1 MLKGKK
7 NVPLILALLLVPAI
21 IFNMVD
27 PMNFHPDLKDQI
39 WRVINFT
46 IFLAILYYAG
56 GRKLFTF
63 FPGRSKEIETE
74 LNDLDE
80 RRDQAEKR
88 LAEVERS
95 IADLDEERER
105 ILAQAKAQGEA
116 LKAEIINKA
125 ELAAEHI
132 KQQAKISAEQEAKFA
147 LEEIKAELAEK
158 VTEAAEAMIKK
169 KLKAED
175 HKALINDSLT
185 RVVLN

>member
-1 MLKGKK
+1 MKG
-7 NVPLILALLLVPAI
+7 NFTVPLILALLLVAAG
-21 IFNMVD
+21 IFNVANPD
-27 PMNFHPDLKDQI
+27 LNPDLKNQI
-39 WRVINFT
+39 WRVINFV

-56 GRKLFTF
+56 GKKLFTF

-74 LNDLDE
+74 LSDLDA
-80 RRDQAEKR
+80 RRKGAEQK
-88 LAEVERS
+88 LSEVEQS
-95 IADLDEERER
+95 IADLEAERER
-105 ILAQAKAQGEA
+105 ILAQARAQGEA
-116 LKAEIINKA
+116 LKADIIAKA
-125 ELAAEHI
+125 ESAGEVI
-132 KQQAKISAEQEAKFA
+132 KQQAKISAEQEARFA

>member
-1 MLKGKK
+1 MLKGNK
-7 NVPLILALLLVPAI
+7 NVPLILALLLVAAI
-21 IFNMVD
+21 IFNLAD
-27 PMNFHPDLKDQI
+27 PMNFHPDLKNQV
-39 WRVINFT
+39 WRVINFV

-63 FPGRSKEIETE
+63 FPSRSREIETE
-74 LNDLDE
+74 LNDLDD
-80 RRDQAEKR
+80 RRKNAEKR
-88 LAEVERS
+88 LAEVEQS
-95 IADLDEERER
+95 ITNLEEEREH
-105 ILAQAKAQGEA
+105 ILAQAKSQGET
-116 LKAEIINKA
+116 LKADIIARA
-125 ELAAEHI
+125 ESAAEII

-158 VTEAAEAMIKK
+158 VTEAAEAMIRK